1 MPEPSERDFVIGPL
15 PVIRHSS
22 FVIRNLISMGLFA
35 KFKAGLQKTHARLTH
50 EIKRIVT
57 RSPKLTAESL
67 EEIEHALIAAD
78 LGMAMTTQIVTAVKL
93 AYESQGTAGLD
104 YLAIARAEIEKSL
117 SANQPKLREIP
128 GSTCVVSIVGVNG
141 TGKTT
146 TSAKL
151 AHYFQAQKK
160 TVLLAACDTFRAAA
174 IEQIKL
180 WGARL
185 KVEVIAGNYGAD
197 AASVAHDAVTAAQAR
212 KADYLFIDT
221 AGRLHTK
228 HNLMQELQKLHR
240 VIGKQLA
247 GAPHEVLLV
256 LDATTGMNALNQARE
271 FHKAVPLTGLVVTK
285 LDGTSKGGMV
295 VAIQKELGLPI
306 KFIGLGEQADDLQ
319 PFDAKQ
325 YAEALFTEKE

>member
-1 MPEPSERDFVIGPL
+1 
-15 PVIRHSS
+15 
-22 FVIRNLISMGLFA
+22 MGLFA
-35 KFKAGLQKTHARLTH
+35 KFKAGLQKTHSKLAH

-57 RSPKLTAESL
+57 RSPKLDAASL
-67 EEIEHALIAAD
+67 EELEAALIAAD
-78 LGMAMTTQIVTAVKL
+78 LGMSMSSQIIDAVKK
-93 AYESQGTAGLD
+93 AYESQGGAGLD
-104 YLAIARAEIEKSL
+104 IFAIAQSEVEKSL
-117 SANQPKLREIP
+117 SSNKNELIKTSSGPTI
-128 GSTCVVSIVGVNG
+128 VSIVGVNG

-151 AHYFQAQKK
+151 AYFVQSQNK
-160 TVLLAACDTFRAAA
+160 TALLAACDTFRAAA
-174 IEQIKL
+174 IEQLKL
-180 WGARL
+180 WGTRL
-185 KVEVIAGNYGAD
+185 KIEVIASAYGAD

-212 KADYLFIDT
+212 KADFLFIDT

-240 VIGKQLA
+240 VIGRQLA

-271 FHKAVPLTGLVVTK
+271 FNKAVPLTGLVVTK

-306 KFIGLGEQADDLQ
+306 KFIGLGEQPDDLQ

-325 YAEALFTEKE
+325 FAQALFEE

>member
-1 MPEPSERDFVIGPL
+1 
-15 PVIRHSS
+15 
-22 FVIRNLISMGLFA
+22 MGLFD
-35 KFKAGLQKTHARLTH
+35 KDKAGLQKTHSKLTH
-50 EIKRIVT
+50 EIKRNVT
-57 RSPKLTAESL
+57 RSPKLETGTL
-67 EEIEHALIAAD
+67 EELEAALIAAD
-78 LGMAMTTQIVTAVKL
+78 LGMAVTQQIVAAVKK
-93 AYESQGTAGLD
+93 AYETQGGAGLD
-104 YLAIARAEIEKSL
+104 VFSIARNEVENSFASNKSDL
-117 SANQPKLREIP
+117 IAAP
-128 GSTCVVSIVGVNG
+128 GGLTVVSIVGVNG

-151 AHYFQAQKK
+151 AHFIQSQNKIA
-160 TVLLAACDTFRAAA
+160 LLAACDTFRAAA

-180 WGARL
+180 WGQRL
-185 KVEVIAGNYGAD
+185 KIEVVAGAYGAD
-197 AASVAHDAVTAAQAR
+197 AAAIAHDAITAARAR
-212 KADYLFIDT
+212 NANYLFIDT

-240 VIGKQLA
+240 VIGKQLP

-271 FHKAVPLTGLVVTK
+271 FNKAVPLTGLVVTK

-319 PFDAKQ
+319 PFDPKQ
-325 YAEALFTEKE
+325 FAQALFEE

>member
-1 MPEPSERDFVIGPL
+1 
-15 PVIRHSS
+15 
-22 FVIRNLISMGLFA
+22 MGLFA
-35 KFKAGLQKTHARLTH
+35 KFKAGLHKTQSKLVH
-50 EIKRIVT
+50 EIKRIVS

-78 LGMAMTTQIVTAVKL
+78 LGMAMTQQIVAAVKQG
-93 AYESQGTAGLD
+93 YESQGIAGLN

-117 SANQPKLREIP
+117 SSNKPDLLKTPRGPTI
-128 GSTCVVSIVGVNG
+128 VSIVGVNG

-151 AHYFQAQKK
+151 AHYIQSQKQ

-174 IEQIKL
+174 IEQLKL
-180 WGARL
+180 WGVRL
-185 KVEVIAGNYGAD
+185 KVEVIASAYGAD

-228 HNLMQELQKLHR
+228 HNLMQELHKLHR
-240 VIGKQLA
+240 VIGKQLP

-256 LDATTGMNALNQARE
+256 LDGSTGMNALNQARE
-271 FHKAVPLTGLVVTK
+271 FNKAVPLTGLILTK

-306 KFIGLGEQADDLQ
+306 KFIGLGEQPDDLQ

-325 YAEALFTEKE
+325 FAQALFEE

>member
-1 MPEPSERDFVIGPL
+1 
-15 PVIRHSS
+15 
-22 FVIRNLISMGLFA
+22 MGLFA
-35 KFKAGLQKTHARLTH
+35 KFKAGLQKTQSKLTH

-57 RSPKLTAESL
+57 RSPKLERGTIEEL
-67 EEIEHALIAAD
+67 EAALIGAD
-78 LGMAMTTQIVTAVKL
+78 LGMAMTTQIIEAVKKG
-93 AYESQGTAGLD
+93 YETQGSAGLD
-104 YLAIARAEIEKSL
+104 VFAVAKAEVEKSL
-117 SANQPKLREIP
+117 ASNKSELLTAP
-128 GSTCVVSIVGVNG
+128 GGLTVVSIVGVNG

-151 AHYFQAQKK
+151 AHWTQSQNK
-160 TVLLAACDTFRAAA
+160 TALLAACDTFRAAA

-180 WGARL
+180 WGQRL
-185 KVEVIAGNYGAD
+185 KVEVVASAYGAD
-197 AASVAHDAVTAAQAR
+197 AAAVAHDAITAARSR
-212 KADYLFIDT
+212 KADYVFIDT

-240 VIGKQLA
+240 VIGKQLP

-271 FHKAVPLTGLVVTK
+271 FNKAVPLTGLVVTK

-325 YAEALFTEKE
+325 FAEALFEE

>member
-1 MPEPSERDFVIGPL
+1 
-15 PVIRHSS
+15 
-22 FVIRNLISMGLFA
+22 MGLFS
-35 KFKAGLQKTHARLTH
+35 KFKAGLAKTHAKLTH

-117 SANQPKLREIP
+117 SSNKPDLLKAPNGP
-128 GSTCVVSIVGVNG
+128 TVVSIVGVNG

-151 AHYFQAQKK
+151 AHYIQSQKK

-174 IEQIKL
+174 IEQLKL
-180 WGARL
+180 WGTRL
-185 KVEVIAGNYGAD
+185 KVEVIASAYGAD

-228 HNLMQELQKLHR
+228 HNLMQELHKLHR
-240 VIGKQLA
+240 VIGKQLP

-256 LDATTGMNALNQARE
+256 LDGSTGMNALNQARE
-271 FHKAVPLTGLVVTK
+271 FNKAVPLTGLIVTK

-306 KFIGLGEQADDLQ
+306 KFIGLGEQPDDLQ

-325 YAEALFTEKE
+325 FAQALFEE

>member
-1 MPEPSERDFVIGPL
+1 
-15 PVIRHSS
+15 
-22 FVIRNLISMGLFA
+22 MGLFA
-35 KFKAGLQKTHARLTH
+35 KFKAGLAKTHAKLTH
-50 EIKRIVT
+50 ELKRIVT

-78 LGMAMTTQIVTAVKL
+78 LGMAMTTQIITAVKL
-93 AYESQGTAGLD
+93 AYETQGKAGLD
-104 YLAIARAEIEKSL
+104 YLAIAHAEIEKSL
-117 SANQPKLREIP
+117 SANNSKLKEIP
-128 GSTCVVSIVGVNG
+128 GGVCVVSIVGVNG

-151 AHYFQAQKK
+151 ANYFQAQKK
-160 TVLLAACDTFRAAA
+160 SVLLAACDTFRAAA
-174 IEQIKL
+174 IEQLKL
-180 WGARL
+180 WGTRL
-185 KVEVIAGNYGAD
+185 KIDVIASGYGAD

-228 HNLMQELQKLHR
+228 HNLMQELHKLHR

-256 LDATTGMNALNQARE
+256 LDGSTGMNALNQARE
-271 FHKAVPLTGLVVTK
+271 FHKAVPLTGLIVTK

-306 KFIGLGEQADDLQ
+306 KFIGLGEQPDDLQ

-325 YAEALFTEKE
+325 FAQALFEE

>member
-1 MPEPSERDFVIGPL
+1 MENTRRGGV
-15 PVIRHSS
+15 S
-22 FVIRNLISMGLFA
+22 FFILHMGLFS
-35 KFKAGLQKTHARLTH
+35 KFKAGLAKTHAKLTH

-78 LGMAMTTQIVTAVKL
+78 LGLVMTMQVVAAVKL
-93 AYESQGTAGLD
+93 AYETQGGAGLD
-104 YLAIARAEIEKSL
+104 YLAIARAEIENSL
-117 SANQPKLREIP
+117 SGNQPGLLQAPSGPTI
-128 GSTCVVSIVGVNG
+128 VSIVGVNG

-151 AHYFQAQKK
+151 AHYFQAQQKS
-160 TVLLAACDTFRAAA
+160 VLLAACDTFRAAA

-185 KVEVIAGNYGAD
+185 KVDVVASAYGSD
-197 AASVAHDAVTAAQAR
+197 AASVAHDAVTAALAR

-240 VIGKQLA
+240 VIGRQLA

-256 LDATTGMNALNQARE
+256 LDGGTGMNALNQARE
-271 FHKAVPLTGLVVTK
+271 FHKAVPLTGLIVTK

-306 KFIGLGEQADDLQ
+306 KFIGLGEQPDDLQ

-325 YAEALFTEKE
+325 FAQALFEE

>member
-1 MPEPSERDFVIGPL
+1 
-15 PVIRHSS
+15 
-22 FVIRNLISMGLFA
+22 MGLFS
-35 KFKAGLQKTHARLTH
+35 KFKAGLAKTHARLTH

-78 LGMAMTTQIVTAVKL
+78 LGMAMTQQIVTAVKH

-117 SANQPKLREIP
+117 SSNKPDLLKAPSGP
-128 GSTCVVSIVGVNG
+128 TVVSIVGVNG

-146 TSAKL
+146 TAAKL
-151 AHYFQAQKK
+151 AYLIQSQNQTA
-160 TVLLAACDTFRAAA
+160 LLAACDTFRAAA
-174 IEQIKL
+174 IEQLKL
-180 WGARL
+180 WGTRL
-185 KVEVIAGNYGAD
+185 KVEVIAGAYGSD

-228 HNLMQELQKLHR
+228 HNLMQELHKLHR
-240 VIGKQLA
+240 VIGKQLP

-256 LDATTGMNALNQARE
+256 LDGSTGMNALNQARE
-271 FHKAVPLTGLVVTK
+271 FNKAVPLTGLIVTK

-306 KFIGLGEQADDLQ
+306 KFIGLGEQPDDLQ

-325 YAEALFTEKE
+325 FAQALFEE

>member
-1 MPEPSERDFVIGPL
+1 
-15 PVIRHSS
+15 
-22 FVIRNLISMGLFA
+22 MGLFA
-35 KFKAGLQKTHARLTH
+35 KFKAGLQKTHSKLTH

-57 RSPKLTAESL
+57 RSPRL
-67 EEIEHALIAAD
+67 EGATMEELEAALIAAD
-78 LGMAMTTQIVTAVKL
+78 LGMAMTTQIIAAVKKN
-93 AYESQGTAGLD
+93 YETQGSGGLD
-104 YLAIARAEIEKSL
+104 VFAVAQGEVEKSL
-117 SANQPKLREIP
+117 AANKSDLVAAP
-128 GSTCVVSIVGVNG
+128 GGLTVVSIVGVNG

-151 AHYFQAQKK
+151 ANFIQSQRK
-160 TVLLAACDTFRAAA
+160 TALLAACDTFRAAA

-180 WGARL
+180 WGQKL
-185 KVEVIAGNYGAD
+185 KVEVVAGNYGAD
-197 AASVAHDAVTAAQAR
+197 AASVAHDAITAARAR
-212 KADYLFIDT
+212 KAEYLFIDT

-240 VIGKQLA
+240 VIGKQLP

-306 KFIGLGEQADDLQ
+306 KFVGLGEQADDLQ

-325 YAEALFTEKE
+325 FAQALFEE